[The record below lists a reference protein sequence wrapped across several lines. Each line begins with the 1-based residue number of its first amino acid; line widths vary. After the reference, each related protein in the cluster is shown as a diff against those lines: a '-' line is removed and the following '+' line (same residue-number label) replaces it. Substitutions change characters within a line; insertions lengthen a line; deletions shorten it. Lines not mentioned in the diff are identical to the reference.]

1 MCRILYWTEWG
12 LTSARIR
19 KASMDGQNTAVLF
32 QDDLRR
38 PYGIAMD
45 YDNQILC
52 WTDSYFDKI
61 ECGNID
67 GTGRRVVVNSGLEE
81 PFDLT
86 LLGDT
91 LYISDWNLGILATN
105 QSGGQPVRT
114 VYDTFCDGIQTF
126 GVQVVAEERQLLGKI
141 IT

>member
-1 MCRILYWTEWG
+1 
-12 LTSARIR
+12 
-19 KASMDGQNTAVLF
+19 MDGQSTAILF
-32 QDDLRR
+32 QGDLRW
-38 PYGIAMD
+38 PYGITLD
-45 YDNQILC
+45 FDNQILY

-67 GTGRRVVVNSGLEE
+67 GTGRRLVVSSGLDE

-86 LLGDT
+86 LIGDM

-105 QSGGQPVRT
+105 RSGGQPVQT

-126 GVQVVAEERQLLGKI
+126 GAQVVAEERQLLG
-141 IT
+141 TVVRNVSLLSRPLPSMACLTLHAC

>member
-1 MCRILYWTEWG
+1 
-12 LTSARIR
+12 
-19 KASMDGQNTAVLF
+19 MDGQNMAVLF

-38 PYGIAMD
+38 PYGITID
-45 YDNQILC
+45 YDNQFLC

-86 LLGDT
+86 LLGDK

-105 QSGGQPVRT
+105 LSGGQPVQT
-114 VYDTFCDGIQTF
+114 VYDTFCDGVQTF
-126 GVQVVAEERQLLGKI
+126 GVQAVAEERQLLGKI
-141 IT
+141 I